1 MNDQLQRHTMYHQRH
16 DFTLPAEDRT
26 GLHAFQTG
34 FGLAPARR
42 GYFAR
47 LLNALHRSRRLQATR
62 VIRQHRHLVAKGHS
76 LKTANKVL
84 KPNDF
89 IEGNVAMAS
98 TDHARFQRPNKSLS
112 LRAWVLIAVLG
123 FAALHVVGAI
133 VLIHASN
140 SRPSE
145 TSTATISRD

>member
-1 MNDQLQRHTMYHQRH
+1 MYHQRH

-62 VIRQHRHLVAKGHS
+62 VIRQHQHLVANRHDFAA
-76 LKTANKVL
+76 ANKVL
-84 KPNDF
+84 KPNNF
-89 IEGNVAMAS
+89 IEGNVVMAS
-98 TDHARFQRPNKSLS
+98 TDHARVQRPNKSLS
-112 LRAWVLIAVLG
+112 LRAWVLIAVIAFG
-123 FAALHVVGAI
+123 ALHVVGAI
-133 VLIHASN
+133 LLIHASN

>member
-1 MNDQLQRHTMYHQRH
+1 MYHQRH

-62 VIRQHRHLVAKGHS
+62 VIRQHQHLVAKRQYFGAAD
-76 LKTANKVL
+76 KIL

-89 IEGNVAMAS
+89 IRRNVAMAS
-98 TDHARFQRPNKSLS
+98 IDHARVRRPNKSLS
-112 LRAWVLIAVLG
+112 LRAWILIAVIG
-123 FAALHVVGAI
+123 FGALHVVAAI
-133 VLIHASN
+133 LLIHAAN
-140 SRPSE
+140 SRPAE
-145 TSTATISRD
+145 ISTTEMHRD

>member
-1 MNDQLQRHTMYHQRH
+1 MYHQRH

-47 LLNALHRSRRLQATR
+47 LLNALHRSRRLQASR
-62 VIRQHRHLVAKGHS
+62 VIRQHQHLVAKRHD
-76 LKTANKVL
+76 LEAADKFL

-89 IEGNVAMAS
+89 IRRNADMAS
-98 TDHARFQRPNKSLS
+98 IDQARVRRPNKSLS
-112 LRAWVLIAVLG
+112 LRAWVLIAVIG
-123 FAALHVVGAI
+123 FGALHVVGAAL
-133 VLIHASN
+133 LIHASN
-140 SRPSE
+140 SRPAETS
-145 TSTATISRD
+145 TSTATMDRD

>member
-1 MNDQLQRHTMYHQRH
+1 MYHQRH

-47 LLNALHRSRRLQATR
+47 LLNALHRSRRLQAKR
-62 VIRQHRHLVAKGHS
+62 VIRQHQHLVAKRHDFEA
-76 LKTANKVL
+76 KDKIL

-89 IEGNVAMAS
+89 IKGNVDMARI
-98 TDHARFQRPNKSLS
+98 DHARVQRPNKSLS
-112 LRAWVLIAVLG
+112 LRAWVLIAVIG
-123 FAALHVVGAI
+123 FGALHVVGAI
-133 VLIHASN
+133 LLIHASN
-140 SRPSE
+140 SRLAE
-145 TSTATISRD
+145 TSMTEMHRD